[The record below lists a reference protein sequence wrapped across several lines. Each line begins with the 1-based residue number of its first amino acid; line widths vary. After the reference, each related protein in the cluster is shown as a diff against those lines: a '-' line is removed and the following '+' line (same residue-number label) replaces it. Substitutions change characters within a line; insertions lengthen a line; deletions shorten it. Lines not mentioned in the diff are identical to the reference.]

1 MDMQNNEMKAKAIL
15 KKHRIFG
22 NLLTIWLLV
31 MLVGISLLISDL
43 LGKVLCLA
51 LCYLLYLLAFYFMSM
66 KDVMFP
72 LTLRLDAPLHYELVK
87 QGKLVAI
94 SAIYQIQAEYFVG
107 HYANV
112 IALCYEKL
120 KDTRVN
126 KRWRYYYLS
135 YLANTYFDLGE
146 EERLREVCDRFY
158 GEIAS
163 ERNKE
168 RVFKRFRGFSFFST
182 YLNRNFEACD
192 QYLQE
197 KTEKNPL
204 LRINS
209 LYLKARVAWL
219 KGDTESAKASFEA
232 VIAEAPLLHYA
243 KLSEAAL
250 KAMENG
256 TDYRETIKPL
266 LETETPAPLKP
277 PAASGFLN
285 GYNKVIRIV
294 LIVLIVFCILVT
306 LIGKLLDR
314 ETQTWEEYCAEV
326 EMIVEADYGDVEFLD
341 IFDLYDGDFWVDS
354 MFICKTEDSVLIGSV
369 YYYTDS
375 FDDSLYYE
383 IQAEVPIA
391 SLLAAD
397 FSRYINTYD
406 SVTEYCTVTSGFY
419 KNREDVPEDT
429 AYFVALDVDGKT
441 VYFAVTDVQYTEY
454 DYIV

>member
-1 MDMQNNEMKAKAIL
+1 MDNNEQKAKAIL
-15 KKHRIFG
+15 KKHRLFG
-22 NLLTIWLLV
+22 VLLTVWLAA
-31 MLVGISLLISDL
+31 MLVGIFLLISDL
-43 LGKVLCLA
+43 LGKVLCIT
-51 LCYLLYLLAFYFMSM
+51 LCYVLYRLAFYFMSM
-66 KDVMFP
+66 KDFMFP

-87 QGKLVAI
+87 QGKIAAYTAVF
-94 SAIYQIQAEYFVG
+94 QIQAEYFVG

-120 KDTRVN
+120 NDKRVN
-126 KRWRYYYLS
+126 KRWKYYYLS

-158 GEIAS
+158 RELAS
-163 ERNKE
+163 ERKRE
-168 RVFKRFRGFSFFST
+168 RIFKRFRGFSFFST
-182 YLNRNFEACD
+182 YLNRNFEACE

-204 LRINS
+204 FRINVM
-209 LYLKARVAWL
+209 YLKARTAWL
-219 KGDTESAKASFEA
+219 KGDTDTAKTAFEA
-232 VIAEAPLLHYA
+232 VVAEAPLLHYA

-256 TDYRETIKPL
+256 TDYRETIKPI

-277 PAASGFLN
+277 PASSGFLN

-294 LIVLIVFCILVT
+294 WIVLVVFCILVT

-326 EMIVEADYGDVEFLD
+326 ETIVEADYGEIELLDV
-341 IFDLYDGDFWVDS
+341 FDLYDGDFWVDA
-354 MFICKTEDSVLIGSV
+354 MFIFKTRDSVLIGSV
-369 YYYTDS
+369 YYYPDS
-375 FDDSLYYE
+375 DSLYYE

-391 SLLAAD
+391 SLLAED
-397 FSRYINTYD
+397 FSRYINVYD

-419 KNREDVPEDT
+419 KNREDVPEEY
-429 AYFVALDVDGKT
+429 AYFVALDIDGKT
-441 VYFAVTDVQYTEY
+441 VYFAVTNVQYSEY
-454 DYIV
+454 DYIA